1 MKEIEQVTEIIN
13 RQQEGKAKYSP
24 VYQVGEQLKSIAK
37 TVPNAAEILLNDL
50 AVPEMSIEAAEKKI
64 KARADEI
71 HKEIKGN
78 GACVPPDEAHKIL
91 CEFYGIPIETNSET
105 FTNLTE
111 KPKKHINLV
120 DFM

>member
-1 MKEIEQVTEIIN
+1 MKDIDRATEIIN

-24 VYQVGEQLKSIAK
+24 VYQVGEQLKDIAR
-37 TVPNAAEILLNDL
+37 TVSGAAEILINDL
-50 AVPEMSIEAAEKKI
+50 TVTEMSIAEAEKKI

-71 HKEIKGN
+71 HKKINGN
-78 GACVPPDEAHKIL
+78 GACVPPNEAHKIL
-91 CEFYGIPIETNSET
+91 CEFYGIPVEANSET

-111 KPKKHINLV
+111 KPKKHINLA

>member
-1 MKEIEQVTEIIN
+1 MDYISKAIEMIN

-24 VYQVGEQLKSIAK
+24 VYQVGEQLKDIAK
-37 TVPNAAEILLNDL
+37 TIPGAAEILTNDL
-50 AVPEMSIEAAEKKI
+50 TVPEMSIAEAEKKI

-71 HKEIKGN
+71 HKEIKGS

-91 CEFYGIPIETNSET
+91 CEFYGIPIEPNSET
-105 FTNLTE
+105 FTNLPN
-111 KPKKHINLV
+111 KDKKHINLA